1 MEGTWWSLLPF
12 LLIIPL
18 AVWLKE
24 ILPGLVAG
32 LLVGAFC
39 LEWSAVG
46 AIERA
51 VSAVLHAL
59 TDPEHMKVAAFLY
72 LFGSLVGMMQITGGI
87 KGFVER
93 LSGRIRSKRGILLFV
108 WLTVPVTFFMPMFR
122 IMLLGP
128 VMKAVLRQFRIDRRR
143 MAYMIDVSTEPIIVL
158 LPAATAF
165 VGFMTSVVAAALEQ
179 NDIHESP
186 YDVFLRSLP
195 YNLFAIVALAV
206 GVLTTMLNIRIGK
219 PRAKKGEGETNT
231 LHGLGLRKELALING
246 EPLHLFVPLA
256 LLIALTFAFFVY
268 DGRKRGAENWWEAF
282 SAADATWAMLLALF
296 VTILLSMMFYLWRRQ
311 SLSELTYHFF
321 CRRKRADGADRHARS
336 RMGGLG
342 GGGGTRICGVRVV
355 DVRHMAAGGIRASGR
370 VFGRI
375 VFIIL
380 YRFFMG
386 NVGHFDAAWRHAF
399 PCDRGAARGDSRR
412 RVCERDV
419 WRLCFAAWR
428 YDDYNGSHY
437 GYGLDELCEIQI
449 APLSPLRRR
458 VACRIRSFAALGRL
472 TADAPSALAGL
483 FYLP

>member
-32 LLVGAFC
+32 LLVGTFC

-72 LFGSLVGMMQITGGI
+72 LFGSLVGIMQITGGI

-93 LSGRIRSKRGILLFV
+93 LSARIRSKRGILLFV

-165 VGFMTSVVAAALEQ
+165 VGFMTSVVAAALAQ

-206 GVLTTMLNIRIGK
+206 GVLTMMLNIRIGK

-321 CRRKRADGADRHARS
+321 
-336 RMGGLG
+336 
-342 GGGGTRICGVRVV
+342 
-355 DVRHMAAGGIRASGR
+355 AGGNELMAPIGMLVLVWAVSAVAGELGFAEYVSSTFGTWLPGAFVPAAVFLVGSFLSYFIGSSWGTWGILMPLGVTLSHATGAPLEVTVGAVFASGT
-370 VFGRI
+370 FG
-375 VFIIL
+375 
-380 YRFFMG
+380 
-386 NVGHFDAAWRHAF
+386 AF
-399 PCDRGAARGDSRR
+399 A
-412 RVCERDV
+412 
-419 WRLCFAAWR
+419 
-428 YDDYNGSHY
+428 
-437 GYGLDELCEIQI
+437 
-449 APLSPLRRR
+449 SPLGDTTITT
-458 VACRIRSFAALGRL
+458 AAIMDMDLMSYAKYKLRISLLCAGV
-472 TADAPSALAGL
+472 SLAGYVL
-483 FYLP
+483 LPLWMP